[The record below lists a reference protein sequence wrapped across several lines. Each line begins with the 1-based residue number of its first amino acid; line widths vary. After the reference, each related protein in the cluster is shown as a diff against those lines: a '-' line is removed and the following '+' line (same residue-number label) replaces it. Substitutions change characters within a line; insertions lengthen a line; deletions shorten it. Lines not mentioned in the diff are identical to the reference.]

1 MLEEEIHQP
10 GPPVDPESP
19 PWDRTLKIFVATAS
33 VIIIFAFAQRF
44 QNLILQIAAA
54 AIIAYVATPFIDF
67 LARRTPLGRS
77 TAILLTYVFIF
88 LIVTIVFVAFGTTVF
103 NQVINL
109 VNTIPDIVEGGVEW
123 LSTTEEI
130 RIGPYHLDVQAVWG
144 RLDQELIE
152 EQLLPSIG
160 SVVRQTG
167 GTLLQLLSSG
177 VQIGTQVLFTI
188 VISIYLAFEMP
199 QLGSYVERAAQ
210 RPGYGRDSRVLTRD
224 FGRIWRAYLR
234 GQVILGLVVGLS
246 VWISLTILGV
256 QNSFGLG
263 VISGLLE
270 FLPIIGPV
278 IGTAAATIVAFLQP
292 SNYLGLDPVAYA
304 LVVIGVMIVIQQIE
318 NNLLVPRI
326 VGGALDLHPLII
338 IVGVFIGGAMAGL
351 IGAVLAAPLLAT
363 VKLLGTY
370 AWRKMFD
377 LPPFPEDE
385 VVKYREPRPT
395 FISRLGKWLAR
406 LRNSS
411 TEPAE

>member
-1 MLEEEIHQP
+1 
-10 GPPVDPESP
+10 
-19 PWDRTLKIFVATAS
+19 
-33 VIIIFAFAQRF
+33 
-44 QNLILQIAAA
+44 
-54 AIIAYVATPFIDF
+54 
-67 LARRTPLGRS
+67 
-77 TAILLTYVFIF
+77 
-88 LIVTIVFVAFGTTVF
+88 
-103 NQVINL
+103 
-109 VNTIPDIVEGGVEW
+109 
-123 LSTTEEI
+123 
-130 RIGPYHLDVQAVWG
+130 
-144 RLDQELIE
+144 
-152 EQLLPSIG
+152 
-160 SVVRQTG
+160 
-167 GTLLQLLSSG
+167 
-177 VQIGTQVLFTI
+177 VLFTI

-199 QLGSYVERAAQ
+199 QLGGYVERAAQ

-292 SNYLGLDPVAYA
+292 TNYLGLDSVAYA

-385 VVKYREPRPT
+385 VAKYREPRPT

>member
-1 MLEEEIHQP
+1 MSEEEIEQS

-19 PWDRTLKIFVATAS
+19 PWDRTLKIFVATSS
-33 VIIIFAFAQRF
+33 VIILVALALRF

-54 AIIAYVATPFIDF
+54 AIIAYVATPFIDL

-77 TAILLTYVFIF
+77 TAILLTYV
-88 LIVTIVFVAFGTTVF
+88 VVFVIITTIFIAFGTTVF

-109 VNTIPDIVEGGVEW
+109 VYTVPDIVEGTVEW

-130 RIGPYHLDVQAVWG
+130 SIGPYHLDVGAIWG
-144 RLDQELIE
+144 SLDQELIE
-152 EQLLPSIG
+152 DQLLPSIG
-160 SVVRQTG
+160 SIVRQTG

-188 VISIYLAFEMP
+188 VISIYIAFEIP
-199 QLGSYVERAAQ
+199 QLGNYVERAAQ
-210 RPGYGRDSRVLTRD
+210 RPGYSRDARMLTGD

-234 GQVILGLVVGLS
+234 GQVILGLIIGFA
-246 VWISLTILGV
+246 VWIALTILGV
-256 QNSFGLG
+256 QNAFGLG

-270 FLPIIGPV
+270 FLPIIGPL
-278 IGTAAATIVAFLQP
+278 IGTAAAAIVAFLQP
-292 SNYLGLDPVAYA
+292 TNYLGLSPFTFA
-304 LVVIGVMIVIQQIE
+304 LVVIGVMIIIQQIE

-338 IVGVFIGGAMAGL
+338 IVGVFIGGTMAGL
-351 IGAVLAAPLLAT
+351 IGAILAAPLLAT

-377 LPPFPEDE
+377 LQPFPEE
-385 VVKYREPRPT
+385 EEVKYREPGPT
-395 FISRLGKWLAR
+395 MLNRFGKWIARLGR
-406 LRNSS
+406 SS
-411 TEPAE
+411 T